1 MPGGW
6 RSMRKAVSWCGQ
18 EQGIR
23 LALRLGIHT
32 GLVVVSEMGGED
44 REPLALG
51 ETPMIAARL
60 QELAPPDSISIS
72 AATARLIQG
81 YFVCRPLG
89 VQTIPGVAQPLELS
103 QVLLLSGEAGIGKS
117 RLVQVVKD
125 HVATELH
132 IRLECRCSPYHQHTA
147 LYLIIELMERILRWQ
162 KEESGETKLGKLEHT
177 LRQCG
182 LPLAETVPCVA
193 SVLSLPLPAD
203 LYPPLTLSPQ
213 RQKQRT
219 LDTILALV
227 MALTEPHPVLVT
239 LEDLHWVDP
248 TTLVLQSGFRR
259 QTSDVFTPD
268 IRRQTLDI
276 EAEECFQQALDVA
289 RRQQAKSLE
298 LRAAMSLSR
307 LWQRQ
312 GKHAEARQLLTQ
324 VYGWFTEGFDTA
336 DLQESR
342 ALLEA
347 LD

>member
-6 RSMRKAVSWCGQ
+6 LSTRKAVSWCGQ

-60 QELAPPDSISIS
+60 QELAPPDRISIS

-193 SVLSLPLPAD
+193 SVLSLPH
-203 LYPPLTLSPQ
+203 PP
-213 RQKQRT
+213 
-219 LDTILALV
+219 IA
-227 MALTEPHPVLVT
+227 
-239 LEDLHWVDP
+239 
-248 TTLVLQSGFRR
+248 
-259 QTSDVFTPD
+259 
-268 IRRQTLDI
+268 IRP
-276 EAEECFQQALDVA
+276 
-289 RRQQAKSLE
+289 
-298 LRAAMSLSR
+298 
-307 LWQRQ
+307 
-312 GKHAEARQLLTQ
+312 
-324 VYGWFTEGFDTA
+324 
-336 DLQESR
+336 
-342 ALLEA
+342 
-347 LD
+347 